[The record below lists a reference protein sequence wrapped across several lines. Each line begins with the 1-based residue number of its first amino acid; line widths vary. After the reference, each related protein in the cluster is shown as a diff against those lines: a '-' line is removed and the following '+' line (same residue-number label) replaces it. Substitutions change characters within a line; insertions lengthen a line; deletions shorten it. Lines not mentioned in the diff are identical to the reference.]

1 MLVVRSDNCQDQYS
15 ADLLFF
21 QMKKLAMEL
30 GIKIIWLYGELV
42 DGLGLANT
50 MFPFGWKSQLRS
62 EIITS
67 DSWFESVEQMGKLF
81 RDYFQSDDGK
91 EHFLVNATETAK
103 IWKQKQGEFKIE
115 PCSLMLSE

>member
-1 MLVVRSDNCQDQYS
+1 MLVVRSDNCQNQYS

-21 QMKKLAMEL
+21 QMKKLAIEL
-30 GIKIIWLYGELV
+30 GIKIIWLCGELV

-50 MFPFGWKSQLRS
+50 MLPFGWKSELRS
-62 EIITS
+62 EIITN
-67 DSWFESVEQMGKLF
+67 DSWFESAEQMGKLF
-81 RDYFQSDDGK
+81 RDYSQSDGSK
-91 EHFLVNATETAK
+91 KHFLVNVTETAK